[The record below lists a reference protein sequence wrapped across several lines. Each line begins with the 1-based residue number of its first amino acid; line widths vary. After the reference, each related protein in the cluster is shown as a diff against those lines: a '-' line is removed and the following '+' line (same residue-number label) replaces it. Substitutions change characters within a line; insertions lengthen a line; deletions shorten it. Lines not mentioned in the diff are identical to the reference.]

1 MRFNPYPFERLA
13 KLLEDRCP
21 NPREELISLAIGEPQ
36 FQTPEFILQEI
47 EKYADEFSKYPK
59 SSGEEFLKESILGF
73 IKRRF
78 ALSLDMKNIIPT
90 FGTREVL
97 FNLPQFLCSD
107 IAEPKIAFTNP
118 FYQIYE
124 GAAIA
129 SKAKIEFIGVA
140 SSFESCKE
148 YLRDVDVVILNYPN
162 NPTGEVLSKDELK
175 EWVRGAHDFGFVLIN
190 DECYSEIYQDI
201 KPVSILEASYEL
213 YGEYK
218 NVIAINS
225 LSKRSSCAGLRAGFV
240 AGDSEILESYMRYRT
255 YVGCALPLPL
265 QRGAAKAWSDD
276 VHAEEIRKKYS
287 YNMKEASRILD
298 IKTSEATFYLWL
310 DVGDDLAFCRYA
322 YENYNLKLLPGS
334 YLGRLGAGEGM
345 IRVALVYE
353 GELMDEGLDRLKK
366 SIENV
371 IDRN

>member
-13 KLLEDRCP
+13 KLLENRWP
-21 NPREELISLAIGEPQ
+21 NPKLEAISLGIGEPQ
-36 FQTPEFILQEI
+36 FKTPDFILEEI
-47 EKYADEFSKYPK
+47 QKYSHEFSRYPK
-59 SSGEEFLKESILGF
+59 SAGEDFLKESILGF

-78 ALSLDMKNIIPT
+78 GLELDFRDIIPT

-107 IAEPKIAFTNP
+107 VAEPKIAFTNP

-129 SKAKIEFIGVA
+129 SKARIEFLDVG

-148 YLRDVDVVILNYPN
+148 RLRDVDVVILNYPN
-162 NPTGEVLSKDELK
+162 NPTGEVLSTEELK
-175 EWVRGAHDFGFVLIN
+175 AWVKGAHEFGFVLIN
-190 DECYSEIYQDI
+190 DECYSEIYQDK
-201 KPVSILEASYEL
+201 KPPSILQASYEL

-218 NVIAINS
+218 NVLAINS

-240 AGDSEILESYMRYRT
+240 AGDMEILEAYMQYRT
-255 YVGCALPLPL
+255 YIGCAQPLPL

-276 VHAEEIRKKYS
+276 IHAEDIRLKYRD
-287 YNMKEASRILD
+287 NMKKAGSMLNIE
-298 IKTSEATFYLWL
+298 TSEATFYLWL
-310 DVGDDLAFCRYA
+310 DVGDDLSFCRYA

-334 YLGRLGAGEGM
+334 YLGRLGVGEGKV
-345 IRVALVYE
+345 RAALVYE
-353 GELMDEGLDRLKK
+353 GEKMEEALERLKK
-366 SIENV
+366 SIENF
-371 IDRN
+371 RS